1 MEHSDTTFYFHRA
14 ALRTHENRR
23 PRKSHW
29 PIAKSWRLCGCG
41 HNYESAGLEVHKSA
55 QLLAQ
60 CAHFC
65 PWNQFNRANL
75 SALLRK

>member
-1 MEHSDTTFYFHRA
+1 MEHSHTAFYFHCAAPRA
-14 ALRTHENRR
+14 YEYRR
-23 PRKSHW
+23 PRQSHW
-29 PIAKSWRLCGCG
+29 LLAKYWRLCSCG

-65 PWNQFNRANL
+65 PRSLLNRANL
-75 SALLRK
+75 PARLRK